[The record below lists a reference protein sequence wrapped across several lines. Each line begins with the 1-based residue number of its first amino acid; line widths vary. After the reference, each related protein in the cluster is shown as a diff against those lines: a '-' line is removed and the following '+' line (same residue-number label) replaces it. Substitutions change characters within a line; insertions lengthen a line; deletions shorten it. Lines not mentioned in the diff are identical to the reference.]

1 MSSPDHPHPVRS
13 PLPVTWTTT
22 LRFVLLVVAA
32 TATVATV
39 TNWLLPWVFG
49 DYDSAA
55 IEAVN
60 ACQDAVYRD
69 LMDISRSHGFW
80 DVFRSDGPFHQRL
93 GQLADCPR
101 TGRSGAWPLIG
112 VVSFWTI
119 VIVALWW
126 LPAWRVR
133 RRRYERLGQVTGTHP
148 PGADGRPGLLDA
160 LAQLQHTAGV
170 PSAVTYLRDNLDPR
184 CTALAFGRTGHR
196 CVVLSAGLET
206 LRHRDRA
213 AFDAVVLHELAHVR
227 NRDVDIGFLTVI
239 AWRVA
244 MPLVALTILLSVA
257 RPWTNAG
264 GTAGDKLFDAAVAL
278 QFLGSAAAVLL
289 LGRSV
294 LRSRE
299 LLADAR
305 VSQWAS
311 RDDLIRTLESH
322 FPHSSRRP
330 VLLWTHPSLTRRI
343 SAMRDGR
350 LLEATNFW
358 VWFAVGLVTKTIIY
372 GVATTSTDSAWGLVM
387 VAAYAVGAGFVLVA
401 FAVEILRDPDPTRGH
416 RDGRRVAVG
425 LGLGLAIGFVLFDS
439 TVISIAMTARDAF
452 ALQLLLWIP
461 VLCGAAWLAYRWLAV
476 VATAW
481 APVLAVLRRPW
492 SRALGWTTL
501 GMSIVPIYVGLTF
514 LVSQL
519 TQSIIGPLIDVEGV
533 LSASA
538 LVVELP
544 LRFALYPYQRTGP
557 LLLVLT
563 ALPLVADVLQGR
575 TRNTPSAP
583 RTRSGL
589 TPSLLHGFVWGLVAI
604 TLGLVV
610 AEPVRSAGG
619 GLASFLAVY
628 GVVVVTQVACAA
640 HLAHRLRRRP
650 HPVAAAAL
658 GGLVVG
664 LVWTTWTIFLFMLSS
679 RAPGAAVSLP
689 GLVQASW
696 YPVPLGVALGAGVAC
711 LMARLHRRRAGPV
724 GAALVHPDP
733 TAAVPE
739 PDAPP
744 GRPRRPGRLGL
755 RYGLINAVTIL
766 VVSLYLSI
774 LVALLVGPLLQV
786 VSAVHVV
793 RKPQRRHPVLAATL
807 ACVVTGV
814 VGQAAVLF
822 LIVAALL
829 GSGASPDVGVAVNGT
844 LLLGCPLVV
853 GTGVGSAVAGI
864 LHGVRSDRRPPPG
877 PGVGNGRYG
886 PGPGPG
892 PVPSRR

>member
-1 MSSPDHPHPVRS
+1 M
-13 PLPVTWTTT
+13 
-22 LRFVLLVVAA
+22 
-32 TATVATV
+32 

-49 DYDSAA
+49 DYDNAA

-60 ACQDAVYRD
+60 ACQTAVYRD
-69 LMDISRSHGFW
+69 LMGISRAHGFW

-93 GQLADCPR
+93 DQLADCPR

-126 LPAWRVR
+126 LPAWRIR
-133 RRRYERLGQVTGTHP
+133 RRRYERLGQVAGPHP
-148 PGADGRPGLLDA
+148 PGADGRPRLLDA

-227 NRDVDIGFLTVI
+227 NRDVDVGFLTVI

-244 MPLVALTILLSVA
+244 MPLVALTTLLSIA
-257 RPWTNAG
+257 RPWTNTG
-264 GTAGDKLFDAAVAL
+264 GTAGDKLLGAAVAL
-278 QFLGSAAAVLL
+278 QFLGSSAAVLL

-305 VSQWAS
+305 VSHWAS
-311 RDDLIRTLESH
+311 RDALIRALESH
-322 FPHSSRRP
+322 FPHSPRRP
-330 VLLWTHPSLTRRI
+330 VLLWTHPSLARRI
-343 SAMRDGR
+343 SAMRDSR

-372 GVATTSTDSAWGLVM
+372 GVATTSRDNAWGLSM

-401 FAVEILRDPDPTRGH
+401 FASEILRDPDPNRDH

-425 LGLGLAIGFVLFDS
+425 LGLGLAIGFVLLDS
-439 TVISIAMTARDAF
+439 TVISIVVMAQDAF

-476 VATAW
+476 VAAAW
-481 APVLAVLRRPW
+481 APVLAVLRRSW

-519 TQSIIGPLIDVEGV
+519 TQSIIGPLIDAEGV
-533 LSASA
+533 LSAPA
-538 LVVELP
+538 LLVELP
-544 LRFALYPYQRTGP
+544 LRFALSPYQRTGP
-557 LLLVLT
+557 LLLVLA
-563 ALPLVADVLQGR
+563 ALPLVADVLRGR
-575 TRNTPSAP
+575 TRNAPSAP
-583 RTRSGL
+583 RARSGL
-589 TPSLLHGFVWGLVAI
+589 TPGLLHGFVWGLVAI
-604 TLGLVV
+604 TLSPVV
-610 AEPVRSAGG
+610 AVSLLGEGG
-619 GLASFLAVY
+619 GLTAFLAIC

-640 HLAHRLRRRP
+640 QLAHRLRHRP
-650 HPVAAAAL
+650 HPVGAAAL
-658 GGLVVG
+658 GGLTVG
-664 LVWTTWTIFLFMLSS
+664 LFWTAWTIFLSMLSS
-679 RAPGAAVSLP
+679 QASGAAVSLSA
-689 GLVQASW
+689 LVQESW
-696 YPVPLGVALGAGVAC
+696 YPVPVGVALGAGVAY
-711 LMARLHRRRAGPV
+711 LTARLYQRQAGPD
-724 GAALVHPDP
+724 GAALVHPDL
-733 TAAVPE
+733 TAKVP
-739 PDAPP
+739 DVPP
-744 GRPRRPGRLGL
+744 GRPRRPRRLGL
-755 RYGLINAVTIL
+755 RYGLINAAAIL
-766 VVSLYLSI
+766 VVSMYLSI
-774 LVALLVGPLLQV
+774 LVAIPVGLLLQV
-786 VSAVHVV
+786 VCAIHVI
-793 RKPQRRHPVLAATL
+793 RKPQRRYPVLAATL
-807 ACVVTGV
+807 ASVVTGV
-814 VGQAAVLF
+814 VGQAAVLM
-822 LIVAALL
+822 LIVATLL
-829 GSGASPDVGVAVNGT
+829 SSEVSNGVAFAVNGT

-864 LHGVRSDRRPPPG
+864 LHGIRSGRRLPPGPGPG

-892 PVPSRR
+892 LVRSRR